1 MKKQY
6 AVLGLGNFGV
16 SVALSL
22 QQLGCEV
29 IAVDEDMEKVQEIS
43 DHVSYAMRADIGEPS
58 LMKSLGA
65 RNLDGLIVAISENC
79 LLYTSPSPRD

>member
-29 IAVDEDMEKVQEIS
+29 IAVDEDMEK
-43 DHVSYAMRADIGEPS
+43 
-58 LMKSLGA
+58 GA
-65 RNLDGLIVAISENC
+65 GDFRSC
-79 LLYTSPSPRD
+79 LLCHAGRYR

>member
-29 IAVDEDMEKVQEIS
+29 IAVDEDMERFRRFPIMFPMPCGQIS
-43 DHVSYAMRADIGEPS
+43 VNH
-58 LMKSLGA
+58 L
-65 RNLDGLIVAISENC
+65 
-79 LLYTSPSPRD
+79 

>member
-29 IAVDEDMEKVQEIS
+29 IAVDEDMEKGRRLFPIMSPMLCGQIS
-43 DHVSYAMRADIGEPS
+43 VNH
-58 LMKSLGA
+58 L
-65 RNLDGLIVAISENC
+65 
-79 LLYTSPSPRD
+79 

>member
-22 QQLGCEV
+22 QQLGFFFPAQRFRKNTV
-29 IAVDEDMEKVQEIS
+29 IADMQRKTEQIRQIFQPNNTPLAFILCK
-43 DHVSYAMRADIGEPS
+43 MRTVLCAQKM
-58 LMKSLGA
+58 L
-65 RNLDGLIVAISENC
+65 
-79 LLYTSPSPRD
+79 

>member
-43 DHVSYAMRADIGEPS
+43 DHVSYAMRQ
-58 LMKSLGA
+58 
-65 RNLDGLIVAISENC
+65 ISVNH
-79 LLYTSPSPRD
+79 L